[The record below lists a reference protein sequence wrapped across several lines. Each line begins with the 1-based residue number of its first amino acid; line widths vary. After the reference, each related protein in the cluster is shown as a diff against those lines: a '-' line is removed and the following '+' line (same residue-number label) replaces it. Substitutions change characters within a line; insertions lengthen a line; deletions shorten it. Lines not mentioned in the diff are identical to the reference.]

1 MREIMNIFY
10 RPEIHNGVKN
20 HKNYMHCYRIE
31 LDESFEN
38 RSNNEKFAGIDGI
51 HTFQPI
57 HAEPLVLTSLG
68 ASAADASK
76 LFVV

>member
-1 MREIMNIFY
+1 VFAYTEKAVTAAKQDKIIFF
-10 RPEIHNGVKN
+10 ILLILV
-20 HKNYMHCYRIE
+20 
-31 LDESFEN
+31 F
-38 RSNNEKFAGIDGI
+38 DGI

>member
-1 MREIMNIFY
+1 MLLVLVF
-10 RPEIHNGVKN
+10 
-20 HKNYMHCYRIE
+20 
-31 LDESFEN
+31 
-38 RSNNEKFAGIDGI
+38 DGI

-57 HAEPLVLTSLG
+57 HAEPLVLTGLG